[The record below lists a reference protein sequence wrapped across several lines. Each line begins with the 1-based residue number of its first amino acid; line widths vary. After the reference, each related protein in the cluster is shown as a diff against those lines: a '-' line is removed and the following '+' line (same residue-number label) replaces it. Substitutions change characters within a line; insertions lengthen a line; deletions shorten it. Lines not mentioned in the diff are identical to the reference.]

1 MKGYYVNIL
10 GRNCML
16 ITRGSQ
22 RINLQC
28 SSFSRSTCSTESAI
42 KFVLFQVSIDELQQ
56 AAKLLVEA
64 LFIRSKYMAMSMQ
77 SFCST
82 TARKLKT
89 VHEDFD
95 TEAQYFHLKRHSID
109 DDLGRY
115 SPSLECKVPSSIS
128 LT

>member
-1 MKGYYVNIL
+1 M
-10 GRNCML
+10 
-16 ITRGSQ
+16 
-22 RINLQC
+22 
-28 SSFSRSTCSTESAI
+28 
-42 KFVLFQVSIDELQQ
+42 SIDELQQ

-115 SPSLECKVPSSIS
+115 SPSLECKVPSCIL

>member
-1 MKGYYVNIL
+1 M
-10 GRNCML
+10 
-16 ITRGSQ
+16 
-22 RINLQC
+22 
-28 SSFSRSTCSTESAI
+28 
-42 KFVLFQVSIDELQQ
+42 SIDELQQ

-115 SPSLECKVPSSIS
+115 PPAWNARFPLAFH
-128 LT
+128 